1 MSSFKG
7 ALEAGAHA
15 LETDVHVTKDEVVV
29 LSHDG
34 NLKRCF
40 GVEKKIKDVTWDEI
54 NTMRTIANA
63 PNGSSK
69 GEPMPRLSDLLEWL
83 AAPERE
89 HVWLLLDIKLD
100 NSAEQIMRLLGETIS
115 SISPSNGSKPWRERI
130 LLGIWAAKYLPLA
143 LTHLAGFPIT
153 HIAFSTS
160 YARHFFTVPNVSFNM
175 LLPMLIAPGGASF
188 LRDSRSQQPIRREV
202 LAWTVNEP
210 ERMTWCIRRQLDG
223 VITDDP
229 PKFLA
234 ICQSWDDGTNEG
246 WFPVGIKG
254 YLNALR
260 VWIWV
265 SVMAFWF
272 KKMFLPVASGEM
284 IRLEGR
290 RESREHGRIEE
301 VGR

>member
-1 MSSFKG
+1 MSSFRG

-15 LETDVHVTKDEVVV
+15 LETDVHITKDEVVV

-40 GVEKKIKDVTWDEI
+40 GVEKKIKEVTWDEI
-54 NTMRTIANA
+54 SKMRTTARA
-63 PNGSSK
+63 PNGNRD
-69 GEPMPRLSDLLEWL
+69 GESMPRLIDLLAWL
-83 AAPERE
+83 AEPERE

-100 NSAEQIMRLLGETIS
+100 NSAEQIMRLLGEAIA
-115 SISPSNGSKPWRERI
+115 SIPSVSNGKPWQERI

-143 LTHLAGFPIT
+143 LAHLPGFPMT
-153 HIAFSTS
+153 HIAFSTA
-160 YARHFFTVPNVSFNM
+160 YASHFFSVPNVSFNM

-188 LRDSRSQQPIRREV
+188 LRDARSQQPSRREIF
-202 LAWTVNEP
+202 AWTVNDP
-210 ERMTWCIRRQLDG
+210 KRMTWCIRRQLDG

-229 PKFLA
+229 PKFLS
-234 ICQSWDDGTNEG
+234 ICENWDDGKEEG

-254 YLNALR
+254 YLDAVR

-265 SVMAFWF
+265 SIMAFWF

-284 IRLEGR
+284 IRIEGR
-290 RESREHGRIEE
+290 EKATENRKVENVTR
-301 VGR
+301 